1 MKDVFNGEMFKTFE
15 MYFPSISREV
25 VGCYKNDD
33 FSLILKTDAGE
44 TFMYDDFEH
53 TIRMLPRDSSDLTED
68 QCRHEFGVR
77 LRRLL
82 YLKGMTQYELSE
94 RTGIQRTQL
103 TRYIMGKSS
112 PSFYV
117 VDKIAKGLGC
127 SIDELRYI

>member
-1 MKDVFNGEMFKTFE
+1 MNDVLTSEMFENFK

-25 VGCYKNDD
+25 VESYKNDD
-33 FSLILKTDAGE
+33 FSLILKTDVGE

-53 TIRMLPRDSSDLTED
+53 TIRLLPRDSYNLTED
-68 QCRHEFGVR
+68 QCKNEFGVR

-82 YLKGMTQYELSE
+82 YLKGMTQIELSE

-103 TRYIMGKSS
+103 TNYILGKTS
-112 PSFYV
+112 PSFYI